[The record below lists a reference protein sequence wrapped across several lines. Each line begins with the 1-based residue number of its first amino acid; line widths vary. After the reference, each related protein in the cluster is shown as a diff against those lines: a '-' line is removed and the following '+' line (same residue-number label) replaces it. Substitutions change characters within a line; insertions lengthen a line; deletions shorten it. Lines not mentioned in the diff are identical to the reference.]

1 MKVPD
6 VVTEI
11 GMEMGESQNQRDA
24 RVEALWK
31 KLDYQ
36 HKNELDWKA
45 LQRGL
50 KKIDHPLKNAD
61 GILQEIIKVVDSN
74 GDGKIQYEEFRVF
87 VEAAERQLYLLFK
100 AIDHDND
107 GRLDKHEL
115 QAAFQR
121 AGLAVPMRRLG
132 SFFEDIDKNNDGY
145 ISYDEWRNFLLFMPN
160 QEASATLRAVFTF
173 YSDIV
178 TVSSEGDSMLNDDTL
193 HSIGTTIKSLM
204 LALFGSIV
212 RIASPLDQDSSQS
225 SSPPQPAQTADS
237 SPTTENSPPLRS
249 SQQETHSSQ
258 NNSSSASMEAT
269 GHEQYASTARATAS
283 ALRTTATSATT
294 APATQ
299 SSATTT
305 ARGTDIEP
313 DLSEEEETAEENWLI
328 KYLPDSGYFVA
339 GAVAG
344 GISRTATAPLD
355 RLKVYL
361 LVNTKSTSHA
371 AIDAAKNGKPI
382 AAITNAARSFWG
394 ATLDLYRNGGL
405 RGFFAGNGL
414 NVIKI
419 MPETAMRFG
428 AYEAAKRTLA
438 QLEGHGDTKHINPYS
453 KFAAGGLAGMTAQF
467 FVYPMD
473 TLKFRLQSEYV
484 AGGARGYPLLKQ
496 TITKMR
502 TEGGLRPWYRGV
514 TMGLIGM
521 FPYSALDMG
530 TFEFFKTSWITYQA
544 KKLGV
549 HEEDVPQPSGMMTGI
564 MGATSGAFGA
574 SVVYPLNVLRTRLQ
588 TQGTSMHPARYTG
601 IWDVAQKTLKNEGPR
616 GFYKGLVPNLL
627 KVAPALSITWI
638 VYERAKDI
646 MELQ

>member
-1 MKVPD
+1 MKVTD
-6 VVTEI
+6 VVSEI
-11 GMEMGESQNQRDA
+11 EMEMEESQSQRDA

-36 HKNELDWKA
+36 QKGELDWKA

-61 GILQEIIKVVDSN
+61 GMLQEIIKVVDTD

-87 VEAAERQLYLLFK
+87 VEAAERQLFLLFK
-100 AIDHDND
+100 AIDHNND
-107 GRLDKHEL
+107 GKLDKREL

-132 SFFEDIDKNNDGY
+132 TFFQDIDGNNDGY
-145 ISYDEWRNFLLFMPN
+145 ISFDEWRHRDRT
-160 QEASATLRAVFTF
+160 TL
-173 YSDIV
+173 
-178 TVSSEGDSMLNDDTL
+178 
-193 HSIGTTIKSLM
+193 KSLM
-204 LALFGSIV
+204 LALFGSII
-212 RIASPLDQDSSQS
+212 RIASPSNQDHDRTFGHPSAPASLDVLAASEATSQS
-225 SSPPQPAQTADS
+225 LSEGTQQSLPQLDGSHATIEMETAGNQQYVNTAKATVNTLRGVKASPAIF
-237 SPTTENSPPLRS
+237 TT
-249 SQQETHSSQ
+249 
-258 NNSSSASMEAT
+258 
-269 GHEQYASTARATAS
+269 STK
-283 ALRTTATSATT
+283 
-294 APATQ
+294 
-299 SSATTT
+299 TTT
-305 ARGTDIEP
+305 PGTDVEP
-313 DLSEEEETAEENWLI
+313 KLSEEAIGDEDWLI
-328 KYLPDSGYFVA
+328 KYLPDPGYFVA

-371 AIDAAKNGKPI
+371 AIDAAKSGQPLV
-382 AAITNAARSFWG
+382 AVTNAARSFWL
-394 ATLDLYRNGGL
+394 ATTELYRNGGL

-484 AGGARGYPLLKQ
+484 AEGARGFPLLKQ
-496 TITKMR
+496 TVKTMR
-502 TEGGLRPWYRGV
+502 AEGGLRPWYRGV

-530 TFEFFKTSWITYQA
+530 TFEFFKSSWVTYQS

-549 HEEDVPQPSGMMTGI
+549 HEEDVPHPSGMLTGM

-601 IWDVAQKTLKNEGPR
+601 IWDVARKTLKNEGPR

-638 VYERAKDI
+638 VYEQAKDM

>member
-1 MKVPD
+1 MKVTD
-6 VVTEI
+6 VVSEI
-11 GMEMGESQNQRDA
+11 EMEMEESQNQRDA

-36 HKNELDWKA
+36 QKGELDWKA

-61 GILQEIIKVVDSN
+61 GMLQEIIKVVDTD

-87 VEAAERQLYLLFK
+87 VEAAERQLFLLFK
-100 AIDHDND
+100 AIDHNND
-107 GRLDKHEL
+107 GKLDKREL

-132 SFFEDIDKNNDGY
+132 TFFQDIDGNNDGY
-145 ISYDEWRNFLLFMPN
+145 ISFDEWRHRDRT
-160 QEASATLRAVFTF
+160 TL
-173 YSDIV
+173 
-178 TVSSEGDSMLNDDTL
+178 
-193 HSIGTTIKSLM
+193 KSLM
-204 LALFGSIV
+204 LALFGSII
-212 RIASPLDQDSSQS
+212 RIASPSNQDHDRTFGHPSAPASLDVLAASEATSQS
-225 SSPPQPAQTADS
+225 LSEGTQQSLPQLDGSHATIEMETAGNQQYVNTAKATVNTLRGVKASPAIF
-237 SPTTENSPPLRS
+237 TT
-249 SQQETHSSQ
+249 
-258 NNSSSASMEAT
+258 
-269 GHEQYASTARATAS
+269 STK
-283 ALRTTATSATT
+283 
-294 APATQ
+294 
-299 SSATTT
+299 TTT
-305 ARGTDIEP
+305 PGTDVEP
-313 DLSEEEETAEENWLI
+313 KLSEEAIGDEDWLI
-328 KYLPDSGYFVA
+328 KYLPDPGYFVA

-371 AIDAAKNGKPI
+371 AIDAAKSGQPLV
-382 AAITNAARSFWG
+382 AVTNAARSFWL
-394 ATLDLYRNGGL
+394 ATTELYRNGGL

-484 AGGARGYPLLKQ
+484 AEGARGFPLLKQ
-496 TITKMR
+496 TVKTMR
-502 TEGGLRPWYRGV
+502 AEGGLRPWYRGV

-530 TFEFFKTSWITYQA
+530 TFEFFKSSWVTYQS

-549 HEEDVPQPSGMMTGI
+549 HEEDVPHPSGMLTGM

-601 IWDVAQKTLKNEGPR
+601 IWDVARKTLKNEGPR

-638 VYERAKDI
+638 VYEQAKDM